1 MPRIIPFMT
10 AAGPNMII
18 TYIFALLG
26 LYLIAYL
33 LLGKKRMQG
42 GRLAARLALVS
53 VALLLMNVVG
63 GLIGFRV
70 PLNLV
75 TILIPTFLGVPGFAL
90 VALIQYLLF

>member
-1 MPRIIPFMT
+1 MPRIIPFVA

-26 LYLIAYL
+26 LYLTAYL
-33 LLGKKRMQG
+33 LLGKKRLKG
-42 GRLAARLALVS
+42 GRLVARVALVS
-53 VALLLMNVVG
+53 VALLLVNVFG

-90 VALIQYLLF
+90 VAVMQYLIF